1 MMTPPPAP
9 RTVRNRRADARRSR
23 ASILQA
29 AIRLLNERPDASV
42 EAIATA
48 AGVTRQT
55 VYAHFPAREQLL
67 AAALDRLTEQT
78 VAAMAAADP
87 DSGPAADALLRLL
100 DAAERAAGEYPAL
113 TRMLST
119 LPASAQQD
127 AERHVPVAE
136 LLERV
141 VRRGQADG
149 EFDDR
154 LPAGWLVTATIALA
168 HAADAE
174 AEAGRLTSQEAR
186 DTLRTSLL
194 RLLGAARVPRAAGAE
209 GTRADP
215 GEGRTG

>member
-1 MMTPPPAP
+1 MTPPPAP
-9 RTVRNRRADARRSR
+9 RTARNRRADARRSR

-100 DAAERAAGEYPAL
+100 DAAEQAAGEYPTL

-141 VRRGQADG
+141 VRRGQALG

-168 HAADAE
+168 HAADGE
-174 AEAGRLTSQEAR
+174 AEAGRLTPQEAR

-194 RLLGAARVPRAAGAE
+194 RLLGAARATGAE
-209 GTRADP
+209 DTRADP